1 MDVSQD
7 LADYAAKNTSNLLER
22 SQPVQVDLGLL
33 AGFDNTPV
41 DPEAYKASLN
51 SHILALTLTST
62 SSLLSSLFALPTTS
76 GPAGPQFTLPAPT
89 TILPREKPLPKPKP
103 LTKWER
109 FAKEKGISH
118 KRTERDEW
126 DDEKQEWVRR
136 WGRGGKNRQAED
148 QWLHEVKAKP
158 DTDHDPAATAKAER
172 KARIAKN
179 QSQAAANLAIASSSK
194 IPEVGPHSSKKE
206 VETARKGKTTAR
218 QARVA
223 ELDRTMMISSTATAS
238 MGKFDKKIDGEPK
251 AKGVKR
257 KFDPL
262 VGTGDMGKNWG
273 EEKGKALDVL
283 RKVESGE
290 GRKLKGTGRGEG
302 EVNTRKAVRNLERE
316 QRAQAKKARR

>member
-1 MDVSQD
+1 M
-7 LADYAAKNTSNLLER
+7 
-22 SQPVQVDLGLL
+22 
-33 AGFDNTPV
+33 
-41 DPEAYKASLN
+41 
-51 SHILALTLTST
+51 TLTST

-158 DTDHDPAATAKAER
+158 GERSLLDEQRTRADMLRSDTDHDPAATAKAER

>member
-1 MDVSQD
+1 M
-7 LADYAAKNTSNLLER
+7 
-22 SQPVQVDLGLL
+22 
-33 AGFDNTPV
+33 
-41 DPEAYKASLN
+41 
-51 SHILALTLTST
+51 TLTST

-158 DTDHDPAATAKAER
+158 GERSLLDEQRTRADMLRSDTDHDPAATAKAER

-238 MGKFDKKIDGEPK
+238 MGKFDKTIDGEPK

-290 GRKLKGTGRGEG
+290 VRKLKGTGRGEG